1 MPPKKTIELTTAIA
15 TARLPLTPARLPPR
29 IFELRSS
36 LS

>member
-15 TARLPLTPARLPPR
+15 TARPPLTPARLPPR